1 MATVSFSKNP
11 EMPAQPVIEIQT
23 VPATANT
30 DVAICHPQNV
40 QVPVEGVT
48 VDATNTH
55 TSAALVRQDS
65 ALPAPS
71 GLVLGDRLPT
81 FGDVIL
87 PRLNLVQGS
96 GELKNSFPMGA
107 IIFNQ
112 AVILY
117 DPPVI
122 NAKTGVQEK
131 AGLPPV
137 TLTVLGFRPTRY
149 VEKIAGG
156 ERGLLLDTEQQVR
169 AAGGTLD
176 YKEYMLKKDAGIKRF
191 EYLADAVC
199 LIERPDHVNDD
210 DTVFV
215 YPVEGKKLALALWS
229 MKGTAYTAAAKRVF
243 FTARS
248 MGCLRAG
255 YPTYNFLV
263 STRKETG
270 HGNTWFVPVCL
281 PKAKTSPEFLA
292 FAAGI
297 LNPPAES
304 N

>member
-1 MATVSFSKNP
+1 MANVSFSKNP
-11 EMPAQPVIEIQT
+11 AAPEQPVIEVQT
-23 VPATANT
+23 VPTP
-30 DVAICHPQNV
+30 VA
-40 QVPVEGVT
+40 GVT
-48 VDATNTH
+48 VDAVNTH
-55 TSAALVRQDS
+55 TPALVRQDPS
-65 ALPAPS
+65 LPAPT
-71 GLVLGDRLPT
+71 GLTLGDKLPE
-81 FGDVIL
+81 FKDIIL
-87 PRLNLVQGS
+87 PRLNIVQGS

-107 IIFNQ
+107 IVFNQ

-122 NAKTGVQEK
+122 NAKTGASEK
-131 AGLPPV
+131 AGLPPF
-137 TLTVLGFRPTRY
+137 TLTVLGFRPTRF
-149 VEKIAGG
+149 VEKIEGG
-156 ERGLLLDTEQQVR
+156 ERGLLLDSEKQVR
-169 AAGGTLD
+169 EAGGTVD
-176 YKEYMLKKDAGIKRF
+176 YKEWILKKKDGMKRF
-191 EYLADAVC
+191 EYLAEAVVV
-199 LIERPDHVNDD
+199 IERPDHVADD

-248 MGCLRAG
+248 MGCLRSG

-281 PKAKTSPEFLA
+281 PKTKTTPEFLG

-297 LNPPAES
+297 LNAPTES
-304 N
+304 E

>member
-1 MATVSFSKNP
+1 MSFSKNP
-11 EMPAQPVIEIQT
+11 AAPVQPVIEVQT
-23 VPATANT
+23 VTTP
-30 DVAICHPQNV
+30 
-40 QVPVEGVT
+40 VPGVT
-48 VDATNTH
+48 IDAVNTH
-55 TSAALVRQDS
+55 TPSVFPATDMGSAAPSPTALIRQDAS
-65 ALPAPS
+65 LAAPT
-71 GLVLGDRLPT
+71 GLVLGDRLPS
-81 FGDVIL
+81 FGDIIL
-87 PRLNLVQGS
+87 PRLNIVQGS

-107 IIFNQ
+107 IVFNQ
-112 AVILY
+112 SVILY
-117 DPPVI
+117 DPPTT
-122 NAKTGVQEK
+122 NKSGAQEK
-131 AGLPPV
+131 PGLPPF

-149 VEKIAGG
+149 VEKIEGG
-156 ERGLLLDTEQQVR
+156 ERGLLLDSEKQVR
-169 AAGGTLD
+169 EAGGTVD
-176 YKEYMLKKDAGIKRF
+176 YKEWMLKKKDGMKRF
-191 EYLADAVC
+191 EYLADAVVV
-199 LIERPDHVNDD
+199 IERPDHVADD

-248 MGCLRAG
+248 MGCLRNG

-297 LNPPAES
+297 LNAPSASE
-304 N
+304 

>member
-1 MATVSFSKNP
+1 MANVSFSKNP
-11 EMPAQPVIEIQT
+11 AAPEQPVIEVQT
-23 VPATANT
+23 VPT
-30 DVAICHPQNV
+30 
-40 QVPVEGVT
+40 PVEGVK
-48 VDATNTH
+48 VDCVN
-55 TSAALVRQDS
+55 TSAGRVDSPAPTATALVRQDPS
-65 ALPAPS
+65 LPAPT
-71 GLVLGDRLPT
+71 GLVLGDKLPE
-81 FGDVIL
+81 FKDIIL
-87 PRLNLVQGS
+87 PRLNIVQGS

-107 IIFNQ
+107 IVFNQ

-122 NAKTGVQEK
+122 NAKTSIQEK
-131 AGLPPV
+131 TGLPPF

-149 VEKIAGG
+149 VEKIEGG

-176 YKEYMLKKDAGIKRF
+176 YKEWILKKNDGMKRF
-191 EYLADAVC
+191 EYLADAVVV
-199 LIERPDHVNDD
+199 IERPDHVADD

-248 MGCLRAG
+248 MGCLRNG
-255 YPTYNFLV
+255 YPTYNFFV

-281 PKAKTSPEFLA
+281 PKAKTSLEFLA

-297 LNPPAES
+297 LNAPAES
-304 N
+304 E